1 MVEPASGGERPLSW
15 ATVLVLIL
23 CSACTSPAATV
34 PTASS
39 NTDVAALRDLERPV
53 LSAVK
58 AATTRLAAND
68 LAGAADQL
76 TAIGQDGRKILDW
89 LDAHS
94 TFAKAN
100 SAVTDCLRETMTD
113 LGEQA
118 ESLVPHLR
126 AGDAT
131 TNQLNKLRLDLGEA
145 GNCVQSGD

>member
-1 MVEPASGGERPLSW
+1 MRLVSW
-15 ATVLVLIL
+15 ATVLVLSL
-23 CSACTSPAATV
+23 CSACGSPASTG
-34 PTASS
+34 PSASR
-39 NTDVAALRDLERPV
+39 NTDTAALQDLERPV
-53 LSAVK
+53 LSEVK

-76 TAIGQDGRKILDW
+76 TAVGEDGTTILDW
-89 LDAHS
+89 LDAHA

-100 SAVTDCLRETMTD
+100 SAATDCLRETMTD

-131 TNQLNKLRLDLGEA
+131 TDQLNKLRLDLGEA
-145 GNCVQSGD
+145 GNCMQSGD